1 MREKPNKRC
10 VICRLASQRW
20 NEMLAR
26 RLTTLR
32 QSIVRHHRRKR
43 ITPGGNADQNET
55 SNLSSC
61 IAAVNLRYNIQPK
74 RHVGIHTLIKCTYT
88 SKHVIDALLFK

>member
-26 RLTTLR
+26 RLTALR

-43 ITPGGNADQNET
+43 ITPGGNSDQNET
-55 SNLSSC
+55 FESELVHRC
-61 IAAVNLRYNIQPK
+61 REHEIQ
-74 RHVGIHTLIKCTYT
+74 H
-88 SKHVIDALLFK
+88 SA